1 MKRIGLLGAIVLLTS
16 IVASTPAIAIPDSWV
31 QEEDFP
37 GAQGEVCVYG
47 KTQFTCYFRSRGE
60 CQYWLNQTRRR
71 ETFGDL
77 LTGCVPARFPL
88 FEGAEWEF
96 SGDLF

>member
-1 MKRIGLLGAIVLLTS
+1 MKRIGLLGTIALLTS
-16 IVASTPAIAIPDSWV
+16 IVPSTPAIAIPDSWV

-37 GAQGEVCVYG
+37 GAQGEVCVFG
-47 KTQFTCYFRSRGE
+47 RTQFTCYFRSRGE

-71 ETFGDL
+71 ELFGETFR
-77 LTGCVPARFPL
+77 CVPAADPL

-96 SGDLF
+96 TGELF

>member
-1 MKRIGLLGAIVLLTS
+1 MKRIGLLGAIALLTAT
-16 IVASTPAIAIPDSWV
+16 VPSTPAAAIPDSWV

-37 GAQGEVCVYG
+37 GAQGETCEFG

-60 CQYWLNQTRRR
+60 CQYWLNQTRRGGT
-71 ETFGDL
+71 ETFR
-77 LTGCVPARFPL
+77 CVPAFDPL

-96 SGDLF
+96 TGELF